1 MKLIFLQR
9 QRGMALLVMLAVVML
24 SALSVLVGTLNSSSE
39 DLVAAKRARNVQVM
53 MLAKMA
59 LIGHVAREAAKG
71 GENNPGRLPCPEAAG
86 DYGNPAAEGIAS
98 GNCTLPAI
106 GRLPWKTLGLDQ
118 LVDADGEPLWYVVS
132 PGWAYTSAYLTIN
145 SNTPGYLR
153 VDATDNAA
161 VALIV
166 APGPAMNVQA
176 STGCTARS
184 QSRGASPPN
193 ALDYLECYDTATA
206 SFATTGATTSFNDAV
221 LKVTTADVL
230 PALEA
235 AIAQRMEREIAPR
248 LKTVY
253 ANTDGIT
260 KWGTSRTS
268 SSPPTYPFAT
278 PFADP
283 DLSTYQGAAST
294 REGLL
299 PFSYSDCT
307 PGTDP
312 RCTTAFHSWSATV
325 AKISGTATYTP
336 DTCGTATSP
345 YSYMCTG
352 WWNSPNPGDTAQMK
366 YDDRLGNVGS
376 ALRTFTLADYVSAAR
391 YYNYQ
396 TGTWTSVTPTR
407 TRTFNSDGSFSFVLT
422 YTFPYV
428 NGWGYFEFKSSRPTF
443 SDHALLSS
451 TDATTGWFVRNE
463 WYKLTYYAVAQGYTG
478 TSTPSCTTSSSC
490 ITVDNV
496 APSGAQRAILLLA
509 GRSVNGA
516 ARPSSTL
523 GDYLESGN
531 ATGAYERQ
539 PVSRVIGAA
548 FNDRVV
554 VVDSN

>member
-1 MKLIFLQR
+1 MKPIRPQR

-39 DLVAAKRARNVQVM
+39 DLVAAKRARNAQV
-53 MLAKMA
+53 LIQAKMA
-59 LIGHVAREAAKG
+59 LIGHIARVAAEG

-86 DYGNPAAEGIAS
+86 DYGNAAAEGTAS

-118 LVDADGEPLWYVVS
+118 LLDADGEPLWYVVS
-132 PGWAYTSAYLTIN
+132 PGWAYTSGTLTIN

-153 VDATDNAA
+153 VDGTANAA

-166 APGPAMNVQA
+166 APGPVMNVQP

-184 QSRGASPPN
+184 QSRGTSPPN
-193 ALDYLECYDTATA
+193 ALDYLECYDAGTA
-206 SFATTGATTSFNDAV
+206 SFATTGASTSFNDAV
-221 LKVTTADVL
+221 LKITTADVL

-235 AIAQRMEREIAPR
+235 AIAKRMEREIAPA
-248 LKTVY
+248 LKSVY
-253 ANTDGIT
+253 ATSDWGIAS
-260 KWGTSRTS
+260 GG
-268 SSPPTYPFAT
+268 PTYPFAA

-283 DLSTYQGAAST
+283 DLSTYQGAAAT
-294 REGLL
+294 RQGLL
-299 PFSYSDCT
+299 PFSYSNCT
-307 PGTDP
+307 PGADP
-312 RCTTAFHSWSATV
+312 RCTTTFHSWSATV
-325 AKISGTATYTP
+325 TKTSGTASYTP
-336 DTCGTATSP
+336 DTCGTTSTP
-345 YSYMCTG
+345 YAYVCTG
-352 WWNSPNPGDTAQMK
+352 WWYAPNTGNTAQMK
-366 YDDRLGNVGS
+366 YDDRLSNVGN
-376 ALRTFTLADYVSAAR
+376 ALRTFTLADYVSTAR

-396 TGTWTSVTPTR
+396 TGAWTTVTPTK

-463 WYKLTYYAVAQGYTG
+463 WYRLTYYAVAAGYTG
-478 TSTPSCTTSSSC
+478 TSAPSCTTSSTC
-490 ITVDNV
+490 LTVDNV
-496 APSGAQRAILLLA
+496 TPSGAQRAILLLA
-509 GRSVNGA
+509 GRSVNGS

-539 PVSRVIGAA
+539 PISRAVATA